1 MFVNAF
7 DVLGQCRSRGKLE
20 SPSTRRSA
28 LLARFPS
35 WQALTISGLFDLIAN
50 EFPDRPVVLTPDR
63 QITYREAQAIS
74 REWASGLIGLGL
86 EPGQHVAVVMAN
98 YPEFPIMK
106 LAIIRAGC
114 VSVPINYLLQ
124 YDEMRYVVEQSKSKI
139 LVGMSEFRDRDYAS
153 DFIRLRQDIP
163 DLEHIFVLPQSDRQ
177 ASDFPA
183 IVDLGGFATAQSDA
197 ELLQREANMEGSAVS
212 DIVYTSGTTGRPK
225 GAILTHDMVLR
236 AAFSSALTRSFEDG
250 RRILFALPMYHVFGY
265 VECWVAALFVGGAII
280 PQAIFDPDE
289 MLELAEQ
296 LGATDMICVPVM
308 TQALIE
314 QARKRGFKSDT
325 LLSVFNSG
333 GVNIPSVWTDIRD
346 ALGATEIHTA
356 YGMTETTASAMCTWT
371 EDDDEILLDT
381 NGRYKFAGPA
391 GDEAIGGLVAQY
403 RVVDPETGQELP
415 FDCDGELQ
423 VRGPAVTQGYY
434 CKPEETQAA
443 FTADSWFRSGDIGRL
458 SEDGYIKMTGRLKES
473 YRCGGEMVMPRE
485 IEDLLSSYPGI
496 SQVFAV
502 GIPDPKMGEVGCLC
516 IVPAAGAKVVIEE
529 IIAYCAARLARFKV
543 PKYAVL
549 LRSEDVA
556 LTATGRPQKFRLT
569 ELAIEKLGLT
579 SPT

>member
-1 MFVNAF
+1 
-7 DVLGQCRSRGKLE
+7 LE
-20 SPSTRRSA
+20 SPSIRRSA

-35 WQALTISGLFDLIAN
+35 WPSLTISGLFDLIAN

-63 QITYREAQAIS
+63 SITYREAQSIS
-74 REWASGLIGLGL
+74 RRWASGLINLGL
-86 EPGQHVAVVMAN
+86 KAGEHVAIVMAN

-106 LAIIRAGC
+106 LAIARAGC

-139 LVGMSEFRDRDYAS
+139 LIGMNRYRDRDYLG
-153 DFIRLRQDIP
+153 DFARLRQNIP
-163 DLEHIFVLPQSDRQ
+163 ELQHIFVLPQN
-177 ASDFPA
+177 ASEPAEFPT
-183 IVDLGGFATAQSDA
+183 ITDLSRFATAESDA
-197 ELLQREANMEGSAVS
+197 ELSQREAKTSASSVS

-225 GAILTHDMVLR
+225 GAMLTHDNILR

-265 VECWVAALFVGGAII
+265 VECWVATLFVGGSII
-280 PQAIFDPDE
+280 PQAIFDPDA
-289 MLELAEQ
+289 MLELARQ
-296 LGATDMICVPVM
+296 LDATDIVCVPVM

-314 QARKRGFKSDT
+314 HARKRHFHSES

-333 GVNIPSVWTDIRD
+333 GVNLPSVWSDIRE
-346 ALGATEIHTA
+346 ALGAQEIHTA

-371 EDDDEILLDT
+371 EDETEVLLET

-391 GDEAIGGLVAQY
+391 GDEVIGGLVAQY
-403 RVVDPETGQELP
+403 RVTDPETGRELP

-423 VRGPAVTQGYY
+423 VRGPVVTLGYY

-443 FTADSWFRSGDIGRL
+443 FTADGWFRSGDIGRL
-458 SEDGYIKMTGRLKES
+458 SESGHIKLTGRLKES

-496 SQVFAV
+496 GQVFVV

-516 IVPAAGAKVVIEE
+516 VVPVVGTELVIEE
-529 IIAYCAARLARFKV
+529 IIAHCAARLARFKV
-543 PKYAVL
+543 PKYGFILAP
-549 LRSEDVA
+549 EDVP
-556 LTATGRPQKFRLT
+556 LTATGRPQKFRLA
-569 ELAIEKLGLT
+569 ELATHRLGLIG
-579 SPT
+579 PI

>member
-1 MFVNAF
+1 
-7 DVLGQCRSRGKLE
+7 
-20 SPSTRRSA
+20 

-35 WQALTISGLFDLIAN
+35 WPSLTISGLFDLIAN
-50 EFPDRPVVLTPDR
+50 EFPDRPLVLTPDR
-63 QITYREAQAIS
+63 EITYRDAQAIS
-74 REWASGLIGLGL
+74 REWASGLIALGL
-86 EPGQHVAVVMAN
+86 KPGQHVAIVMAN

-106 LAIIRAGC
+106 LAIARAGC

-139 LVGMSEFRDRDYAS
+139 LIGMGQFRDRDYAG
-153 DFIRLRQDIP
+153 DLAHLRENIP
-163 DLEHIFVLPQSDRQ
+163 DLEHIFVLHQSDGQ
-177 ASDFPA
+177 KSDFPA
-183 IVDLGGFATAQSDA
+183 ITDLGRFATAHSDA
-197 ELLQREANMEGSAVS
+197 ELLQRETNAVASAVS

-265 VECWVAALFVGGAII
+265 VECWVATLFVGGAII

-308 TQALIE
+308 TQTLIE
-314 QARKRGFKSDT
+314 YARKRGFNSDT

-333 GVNIPSVWTDIRD
+333 GVNAPSVWADIRD
-346 ALGATEIHTA
+346 ALGAKEIHTA

-371 EDDDEILLDT
+371 EDDDGILLDT

-391 GDEAIGGLVAQY
+391 GDGAIGGLVAQY
-403 RVVDPETGQELP
+403 RVTDPETGSELP

-423 VRGPAVTQGYY
+423 VRGPVVTKGYF
-434 CKPEETQAA
+434 CKPEETEAA
-443 FTADSWFRSGDIGRL
+443 FTADGWLRSGDIGRL
-458 SEDGYIKMTGRLKES
+458 SEDGCIKLTGRLKES

-485 IEDLLSSYPGI
+485 IEDLLSNYPGI
-496 SQVFAV
+496 AQVFAV
-502 GIPDPKMGEVGCLC
+502 GIADAKMGEVGCLC
-516 IVPAAGAKVVIEE
+516 IIPEAGQYPVTEDVITH
-529 IIAYCAARLARFKV
+529 CARRLARFKI
-543 PKYAVL
+543 PKYAVML
-549 LRSEDVA
+549 KSEDIP
-556 LTATGRPQKFRLT
+556 LTATGRPQKFRLAK
-569 ELAIEKLGLT
+569 LAIELLKQSGQI
-579 SPT
+579 